1 MVYHNKFYYCKT
13 NNDIYRLK
21 LINQEIL
28 PVDFDIDK
36 EPDFVSVAFPLKV
49 VAVSC
54 ERINIQIGMLKID
67 LTQHIYIMM
76 KN

>member
-1 MVYHNKFYYCKT
+1 MIVL
-13 NNDIYRLK
+13 D
-21 LINQEIL
+21 
-28 PVDFDIDK
+28 DFDIDK

-54 ERINIQIGMLKID
+54 ERVNIQIGMLKID
-67 LTQHIYIMM
+67 FTQHIYIMM